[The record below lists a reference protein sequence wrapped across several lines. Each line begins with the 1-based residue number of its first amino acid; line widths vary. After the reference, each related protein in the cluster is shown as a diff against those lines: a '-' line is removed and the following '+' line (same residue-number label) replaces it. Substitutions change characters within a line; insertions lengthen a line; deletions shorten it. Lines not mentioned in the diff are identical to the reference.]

1 MRTILYSIISLVIAI
16 GANGQGKENSL
27 LKTAN
32 AEFAQLRYSYAIP
45 LYKQYLQSNKTDA
58 KATLQLA
65 KCYQINNQYD
75 SAIKYTKQAISLG
88 AVAGN
93 MLPELLANK
102 GDYSAAIAAYAN
114 SNASVAS
121 VRKSGFSKTATLQ
134 NTPVNYTVNY
144 LDINTPFN
152 EYAALPYKD
161 GFIFESNRAQNI
173 KGNNE
178 FGWDGSAY
186 SKIYF
191 TDNKNTIAFDSAK
204 KSNWSEKSFSLAIS
218 DLAKE
223 TTNDVDK
230 IDTKKY
236 GFKKVAPFNQN
247 GVVYLDEDLQSK
259 FNMGAICFSAD
270 STTAYFTKNQEP
282 SKSLFKSNEN
292 KQYLLEIWS
301 ADVVNGKLTNLN
313 KLDFNKPNASYMH
326 PALSKNGKRLYFISD
341 QLGGKGGTDLYF
353 VEKNPQGTWGSP
365 FNAGD
370 KVNTAGNELY
380 PTFADGELYISSNG
394 HEGLGGLDIYKVKF
408 QNDYNVVG
416 VEHMGV
422 PVNSA
427 TDDMSFTKRGS
438 SGYFVS
444 NRYGTDDIF
453 SFEATLKKVRLSGK
467 VITSD
472 GSKPNI
478 KIQLFNARTGK
489 LEETATLD
497 ANNSYSFL
505 VSQNESYT
513 VVATTPNGNKSE
525 VLANT
530 NAYTYVNKELVKPLN
545 DLVIQIPVETT
556 IINEVTPFK
565 TIIDSLKALTSN
577 YLQIHHEFDKTKI
590 VKGDIGI
597 YNNLIKRVKAA
608 KNARII
614 VISAADC
621 MGDAEYNE
629 KLSARRADAITA
641 KVKKANS
648 NKNNTFISIHLG
660 KRVLVEPCMVD
671 GYNMEFQKANR
682 YTYVFIQK

>member
-1 MRTILYSIISLVIAI
+1 
-16 GANGQGKENSL
+16 
-27 LKTAN
+27 
-32 AEFAQLRYSYAIP
+32 
-45 LYKQYLQSNKTDA
+45 
-58 KATLQLA
+58 
-65 KCYQINNQYD
+65 
-75 SAIKYTKQAISLG
+75 
-88 AVAGN
+88 
-93 MLPELLANK
+93 
-102 GDYSAAIAAYAN
+102 
-114 SNASVAS
+114 
-121 VRKSGFSKTATLQ
+121 
-134 NTPVNYTVNY
+134 
-144 LDINTPFN
+144 
-152 EYAALPYKD
+152 
-161 GFIFESNRAQNI
+161 
-173 KGNNE
+173 
-178 FGWDGSAY
+178 
-186 SKIYF
+186 
-191 TDNKNTIAFDSAK
+191 
-204 KSNWSEKSFSLAIS
+204 
-218 DLAKE
+218 
-223 TTNDVDK
+223 
-230 IDTKKY
+230 
-236 GFKKVAPFNQN
+236 
-247 GVVYLDEDLQSK
+247 
-259 FNMGAICFSAD
+259 
-270 STTAYFTKNQEP
+270 
-282 SKSLFKSNEN
+282 
-292 KQYLLEIWS
+292 
-301 ADVVNGKLTNLN
+301 
-313 KLDFNKPNASYMH
+313 
-326 PALSKNGKRLYFISD
+326 
-341 QLGGKGGTDLYF
+341 
-353 VEKNPQGTWGSP
+353 
-365 FNAGD
+365 
-370 KVNTAGNELY
+370 
-380 PTFADGELYISSNG
+380 
-394 HEGLGGLDIYKVKF
+394 
-408 QNDYNVVG
+408 
-416 VEHMGV
+416 
-422 PVNSA
+422 
-427 TDDMSFTKRGS
+427 MSFTKRGS

-525 VLANT
+525 LLANT

-597 YNNLIKRVKAA
+597 YNNLIKRVKSA

-648 NKNNTFISIHLG
+648 KKNNTFISIHLG